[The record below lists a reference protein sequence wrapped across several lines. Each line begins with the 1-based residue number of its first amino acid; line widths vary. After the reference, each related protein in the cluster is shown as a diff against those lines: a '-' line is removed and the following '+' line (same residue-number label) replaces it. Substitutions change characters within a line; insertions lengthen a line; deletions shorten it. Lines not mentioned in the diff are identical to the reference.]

1 MVAINFF
8 VNPDEVSGDIRV
20 TQGSFLTG
28 TSDSHASGLDAAAID
43 LGLAAGTDIYPFAS
57 GRVVGAY
64 SGYTDAAFPTA
75 PTTGPATFSN
85 YVTVEYSLPGPL
97 APFYVTYAH
106 LSQATA
112 GFWVNQLNAAGSPV
126 SIESGTLIG
135 EVAGPSETR
144 DATHLHMS
152 FAVSYG
158 NYSFPNGI
166 AEATASPP
174 NGVLLSQLS
183 IGDRDLS
190 SLVENDYIPSTP
202 LSEPPSSEA
211 FVVLET
217 EAVLSFDGVGFDA
230 TRVYHPTSVTVED
243 TEYLYY
249 AGLPFNNRLSV
260 GVATTDGGDFVKLS
274 DTDALISN
282 FGSTPFTNLSIN
294 PVRVFYDEES
304 SLWTMY
310 FGGQDKNLITDN
322 GTRGFGIATSQ
333 NGFDWDL
340 QQSPLLAET
349 GPGEGYT
356 LNEIV
361 RVGGQYVAYVTD
373 VSPNGSIEGISTS
386 ADGVNFTPLV
396 DANYSN
402 AERLLTATE
411 YGNGII
417 ALFRTADNTVFQ
429 TASSEDGINFTNGQT
444 VQMPDVYQPSDM
456 VVDGEQVKI
465 YASHSVGNVNWS
477 YTNIVTEAFYLP
489 VNTFN
494 ASPSASGDTLVFFDD
509 FERPDNT
516 VVGNGWVELNEA
528 QPEDPAYTG
537 SSTLNV
543 VGGRLEINFD
553 TEGNSPRTA
562 TKTQPYMKHA
572 LPMNIADSGFEI
584 SYTFQPNDEERPFH
598 FVGLADS
605 SAGEYSSGS
614 RLHPSSG
621 IGVELIRSDYLIS
634 NSGIRLLRFDGDRV
648 DEYDDPTDEELIVW
662 ENTSF
667 QFENTDQIDVSFRM
681 EADGRYTLTV
691 SNGTETD
698 IFSGAT
704 QPLTETLDEV
714 VVSTTSAGFT
724 FYYQDNSE
732 ILRFDDLAVYQ
743 LGGAD
748 PILQN
753 ASSLELEYFA
763 RQSAYGYSPY
773 LSDEGDSVLLSSTDS
788 LLNLLSGWVVSDVFE
803 YEGDTFRAVVLT
815 KEGFAPVL
823 AVRGTLLS
831 PQDWLENTP
840 ERGVG
845 IDEVER
851 AISSDLAG
859 WLTDPEN
866 AGFTITGHSQG
877 GAQAQLLAL
886 WAAREGN
893 TPGQVVTFNAAG
905 ITLPLS
911 IGNETFTLADI
922 NSLVPMDAVQHFV
935 SRDDLISQVGDSFL
949 PGTVNYYDTPIPV
962 NGAFPFGF
970 ILQGH
975 TGHWAQSELYSI
987 AAEVGY
993 ETREVFLSS
1002 ENLSTAALSDSG
1014 FSHIQSVGSN
1024 FDDDYQNF
1032 VDASVAFFSSH
1043 PQLGILL
1050 SPITGGV
1057 GPNRIREILSSRQA
1071 SEDARTNELAN
1082 LIKVV
1087 NAVVAAAEAV
1097 VAAGEQAPDALW
1109 VTGDDALEIGAWFVA
1124 SLVDVS
1130 YTTGDELTDFTDD
1143 LVEIVR
1149 DVSVFAIDG
1158 GIDSADAFF
1167 DYTRYYVVE
1176 SVSDLISLGNFIR
1189 DSFVNGLDRLIET
1202 ADDAFDWIS
1211 ARFESPDDIVVAQG
1225 TNPDSTP
1232 AVVLDRSSGEPETLS
1247 SSSGNSIFLLTDPDT
1262 EVVQTGGN
1270 NIVWGFAADF
1280 DGTNV
1285 IGDVSTTDSMFVQNE
1300 FFNTEDMARNPGSA
1314 IINVDLNQDGEGDI
1328 TITWE
1333 GNYRLESIVAEQGV
1347 DGTYIRY
1354 LGNTLPEATSDLFS
1368 TTESQPF
1375 TTGNVL
1381 ANDTDGDGDVL
1392 SFSGLDIEGTQGIV
1406 IDNGDGTFK
1415 YDPNGAFD
1423 DLREG
1428 ETATDTFGYF
1438 VSDGVDT
1445 VRGEVTVTITGED
1458 HPDKTEKVDIDFIKQ
1473 GPFGRTIAEVTVT
1486 QADGTSQTDTETLG
1500 WFSRKIGLNEAEVK
1514 ITSGGPGH
1522 DVVSAIYGG
1531 LGVSSRADGFSFKDR
1546 LDIDRKESLKL
1557 SLVDE
1562 DQIATRLLLDFAE
1575 QEGDVQLVFFNDGER
1590 VAKDTFSYD
1599 NGILELTDLAF
1610 DKVKI
1615 SGSGR
1620 DDVRI
1625 TGIEFDRI
1633 EEADFWIGGV
1643 DSFDFV

>member
-43 LGLAAGTDIYPFAS
+43 LGLAAGTDIFPFAS
-57 GRVVGAY
+57 GRIVGAY
-64 SGYTDAAFPTA
+64 SGYTDAAYPTA

-85 YVTVEYSLPGPL
+85 YVTVEYTLPGL
-97 APFYVTYAH
+97 SGPFYVTYAH

-112 GFWVNQLNAAGSPV
+112 DYWVNQLNAAGSPV
-126 SIESGTLIG
+126 RIENDTLIG
-135 EVAGPSETR
+135 EVAGPSETQY
-144 DATHLHMS
+144 ATHLHMS
-152 FAVSYG
+152 FAVTYG

-202 LSEPPSSEA
+202 LAEPPSSET
-211 FVVLET
+211 FVVSVT

-260 GVATTDGGDFVKLS
+260 GVATSNGGDFVKFS

-294 PVRVFYDEES
+294 PVRVFYDEEI

-333 NGFDWDL
+333 NGFDWNL

-361 RVGGQYVAYVTD
+361 RVGEQYIAYVTD

-386 ADGVNFTPLV
+386 ADGVNFTSLV

-417 ALFRTADNTVFQ
+417 ALFRTADNTVFR
-429 TASSEDGINFTNGQT
+429 TAYSEDGINFTSGQT
-444 VQMPDVYQPSDM
+444 VQMPGVYQPSDM

-465 YASHSVGNVNWS
+465 YAGHSVGNVNWS
-477 YTNIVTEAFYLP
+477 FTNIVTEAFYLP
-489 VNTFN
+489 VSTFDV
-494 ASPSASGDTLVFFDD
+494 SPTASGNTLVFFDD

-543 VGGRLEINFD
+543 VDGRLEVNFD

-572 LPMNIADSGFEI
+572 LPMNVADSGFEI

-634 NSGIRLLRFDGDRV
+634 NSGIRLLRFDGDRA
-648 DEYDDPTDEELIVW
+648 DEYNDPTDEELIVW
-662 ENTSF
+662 ESTSF
-667 QFENTDQIDVSFRM
+667 QFENTDEINVSFRM

-691 SNGTETD
+691 SNGVETD
-698 IFSGAT
+698 VFSGVT

-743 LGGAD
+743 LDGAD

-753 ASSLELEYFA
+753 ASLFELEYFA
-763 RQSAYGYSPY
+763 RQSAYQEGPLGEVNSSVPDGADATA
-773 LSDEGDSVLLSSTDS
+773 LERFLQGWSVADEFGGDGHPFRAIVLEKAGFNPVLVFRGSTDFPDWAQNFDPS
-788 LLNLLSGWVVSDVFE
+788 GVAFDEFRSGLNTV
-803 YEGDTFRAVVLT
+803 
-815 KEGFAPVL
+815 
-823 AVRGTLLS
+823 GTNSEIRLHEWIES
-831 PQDWLENTP
+831 
-840 ERGVG
+840 
-845 IDEVER
+845 
-851 AISSDLAG
+851 
-859 WLTDPEN
+859 N
-866 AGFTITGHSQG
+866 AGFSVTGHSQG
-877 GAQAQLLAL
+877 GAQAQLTSVYAGINGVTVQNLATFNSPGIASSVANL
-886 WAAREGN
+886 ASMPERVIHYVNASDIVSVVGEAFIFGELVYYDNSALIPILDSHTNHWSQIDLYQEIPGIYSNRDQQALGNQIEFSDFNSPFYSPTENYGQDSDYRENVWLLASSFYLASVYDDAYELLEVAGDLLDPTWSDLLNPLSTLSSLLSPSDLRELAVEFLLSSNTREGLETIRQTHGDFLSN
-893 TPGQVVTFNAAG
+893 ILLGDDAALRLFLLG
-905 ITLPLS
+905 AGSNLFVL
-911 IGNETFTLADI
+911 
-922 NSLVPMDAVQHFV
+922 NSLRRLGEFQQQQLVEQGELVLDVFV
-935 SRDDLISQVGDSFL
+935 AFGNSILSTVEFTADLLIEFGQTVLTVAESGTVLAFSTAHDVGDWL
-949 PGTVNYYDTPIPV
+949 
-962 NGAFPFGF
+962 
-970 ILQGH
+970 
-975 TGHWAQSELYSI
+975 
-987 AAEVGY
+987 
-993 ETREVFLSS
+993 
-1002 ENLSTAALSDSG
+1002 
-1014 FSHIQSVGSN
+1014 SN
-1024 FDDDYQNF
+1024 FD
-1032 VDASVAFFSSH
+1032 
-1043 PQLGILL
+1043 
-1050 SPITGGV
+1050 
-1057 GPNRIREILSSRQA
+1057 E
-1071 SEDARTNELAN
+1071 
-1082 LIKVV
+1082 
-1087 NAVVAAAEAV
+1087 
-1097 VAAGEQAPDALW
+1097 
-1109 VTGDDALEIGAWFVA
+1109 
-1124 SLVDVS
+1124 S
-1130 YTTGDELTDFTDD
+1130 YTI
-1143 LVEIVR
+1143 VE
-1149 DVSVFAIDG
+1149 DG
-1158 GIDSADAFF
+1158 RHAG
-1167 DYTRYYVVE
+1167 
-1176 SVSDLISLGNFIR
+1176 
-1189 DSFVNGLDRLIET
+1189 
-1202 ADDAFDWIS
+1202 
-1211 ARFESPDDIVVAQG
+1211 
-1225 TNPDSTP
+1225 STP
-1232 AVVLDRSSGEPETLS
+1232 AIIASASEGAGDVLS
-1247 SSSGNSIFLLTDPDT
+1247 SQASGSTFLLTDPDT
-1262 EVVQTGGN
+1262 LVELTSGDN
-1270 NIVWGFAADF
+1270 LVWGLADDF
-1280 DGTNV
+1280 DGTQ
-1285 IGDVSTTDSMFVQNE
+1285 ILGGMTPTDVMFVQNE
-1300 FFNTEDMARNPGSA
+1300 FFNTDDMARNPGSA

-1354 LGNTLPEATSDLFS
+1354 LGNTLPEATNDFFS
-1368 TTESQPF
+1368 TAETQPF
-1375 TTGNVL
+1375 ATGNVL

-1392 SFSGLDIEGTQGIV
+1392 SFAGLDIEGTQGIV

-1415 YDPNGAFD
+1415 YSPNGAFD

-1458 HPDKTEKVDIDFIKQ
+1458 HPGKTEKVDIDFIKK
-1473 GPFGRTIAEVTVT
+1473 GHFGRTIAEVTVT
-1486 QADGTSQTDTETLG
+1486 EADGTIQTDTEALG
-1500 WFSRKIGLNEAEVK
+1500 WFSRQIGLNEADIK
-1514 ITSGGPGH
+1514 ISSGGPGH

-1531 LGVSSRADGFSFKDR
+1531 LGVSSRADGFAFKDR

-1562 DQIATRLLLDFAE
+1562 DQISTRLLLDFAE

-1590 VAKDTFSYD
+1590 AAKDTFSYD
-1599 NGILELTDLAF
+1599 NGMLELTDLAF
-1610 DKVKI
+1610 DKVEI
-1615 SGSGR
+1615 SGFGR
-1620 DDVRI
+1620 EDVRI
-1625 TGIEFDRI
+1625 TGIEFDQV
-1633 EEADFWIGGV
+1633 EESEFWIGGV